1 MLKIKKNF
9 WKIWWYL
16 ILSAVAL
23 VMVFPFIWLVSSAFK
38 YERNIFVLPPQLLP
52 WPATIENFIGVF
64 GIQNS
69 SHGCSIARTSHSL
82 WWCLVAWYHQWQA
95 LHIPS

>member
-38 YERNIFVLPPQLLP
+38 
-52 WPATIENFIGVF
+52 
-64 GIQNS
+64 
-69 SHGCSIARTSHSL
+69 
-82 WWCLVAWYHQWQA
+82 
-95 LHIPS
+95 